1 MEVQTCNHPAC
12 SCQLTGGKEFCSD
25 NCRDASKDVATNN
38 TCHCNHP
45 QCAPHA

>member
-12 SCQLTGGKEFCSD
+12 SCQLTGGKEFCCD
-25 NCRDASKDVATNN
+25 NCRDASKDVATHN
-38 TCHCNHP
+38 TCHCKHA